1 MERSAEIEALVTS
14 WFTAATKGDA
24 SLVDQYVPNDPDA
37 RLIGSDPAEW
47 LRGGDAIGAFL
58 RSEIAG
64 AGGDVTFTPS
74 ETEGYA
80 EGSVGWAA
88 TKLTLRLPTAGRST
102 PGGLRSCAV
111 VPAAGSSCRPMR
123 RSRFPTTRSAGHTN
137 EGICDRTSGRRKP
150 L

>member
-88 TKLTLRLPTAGRST
+88 TKLTLRLPDGRQIDPRWTAVLRRGAGGRQFVQTHASI
-102 PGGLRSCAV
+102 AV
-111 VPAAGSSCRPMR
+111 PNDEVGW
-123 RSRFPTTRSAGHTN
+123 TY
-137 EGICDRTSGRRKP
+137 E
-150 L
+150 

>member
-58 RSEIAG
+58 RNEIGG

-74 ETEGYA
+74 ETESYA

-88 TKLTLRLPTAGRST
+88 TKLTLRLPDGRQIHPRWTAVLRRGA
-102 PGGLRSCAV
+102 GGWQFVQTHASIAV
-111 VPAAGSSCRPMR
+111 PNDEVGW
-123 RSRFPTTRSAGHTN
+123 TY
-137 EGICDRTSGRRKP
+137 E
-150 L
+150 